1 MVGCLLLGAE
11 ARLRAQ
17 DGPEQP
23 QRQSPAQTPIPDQD
37 QSEAQS
43 QIESQIQD
51 QEQNIGAEPNIQ
63 LFTVLAAINMAGFD
77 DGLEQPELA
86 PLRAAVREELAQR
99 AIPVLADIQEF
110 YRAHQLRDPD
120 RNLSQYIS
128 LALFLTAP
136 PELTLLAQNPANVPL
151 EVWELRDLVPLLA
164 AFYRE
169 ADIAGLWQ
177 KHLPAM
183 EQESDRYRR
192 LLAQVILET
201 NSYLRMDTPGATTR
215 GFAIYISPL
224 GAPNQTNA
232 RSYGDNYY
240 LVAGP
245 SAESAEADIR
255 HGWLHYLLDPFP
267 YRHARVIESKAGL
280 HRVIE
285 RLPGLDAAFRGDF
298 SLLLTES
305 LIQGIQARRM
315 KGDAE
320 AKQRA
325 AQEAVEE
332 GFYLA
337 EYFFE
342 AMEKFE
348 QQPVGMRLYYSE
360 MVDGIS
366 ARDEQKRLA
375 EVEFRARPSRFREM
389 PRNSLEE
396 MTERGESSIS
406 QGEFEEASEIFGAAM
421 EQFGPQPRVLYG
433 LAIVATQQKQPER
446 AKEYFAQAA
455 SLATDTRTKA
465 WAHIYLGRLL
475 DLEGKRPDAVR
486 AYRAALA
493 AGDPSPD
500 TKQAAEKGV
509 QEGFASPNG
518 PPPEAEP
525 PEEKPRQRVPLG
537 TRP

>member
-1 MVGCLLLGAE
+1 MVGCLLLGGE
-11 ARLRAQ
+11 ARLLAQ
-17 DGPEQP
+17 GGPEQLGGE
-23 QRQSPAQTPIPDQD
+23 SPAQNPIQN
-37 QSEAQS
+37 QSENQG
-43 QIESQIQD
+43 
-51 QEQNIGAEPNIQ
+51 QNQVQPEEAVIGAEPNLQ

-77 DGLEQPELA
+77 AGMEQPEAA
-86 PLRAAVREELAQR
+86 PLRAAVREDLAQR
-99 AIPVLADIQEF
+99 TIPVLADLREF
-110 YRAHQLRDPD
+110 YQSHLLRDPD

-128 LALFLTAP
+128 LALFLSAP
-136 PELTLLAQNPANVPL
+136 PELTLLAENPANVPL
-151 EVWELRDLVPLLA
+151 EVWELRDMVPLLA

-177 KHLPAM
+177 KYLPAM
-183 EQESDRYRR
+183 EQEADRYRL

-215 GFAIYISPL
+215 GFAILISPL

-232 RSYGDNYY
+232 RSYGENYY
-240 LVAGP
+240 LVVGP
-245 SAESAEADIR
+245 AAESAEADIR

-267 YRHARVIESKAGL
+267 YRHARVIESKIGL
-280 HRVIE
+280 HQVTQ

-305 LIQGIQARRM
+305 LIRAIQARRM
-315 KGDAE
+315 PGDAE
-320 AKQRA
+320 AKKQA
-325 AQEAVEE
+325 AHEAVEE

-337 EYFFE
+337 DYFFE

-366 ARDEQKRLA
+366 TRNEQRRLA
-375 EVEFRARPSRFREM
+375 GVEFRAGPSRFREM
-389 PRNSLEE
+389 PFNSLEE
-396 MTERGESSIS
+396 MTQRGESSIS
-406 QGEFEEASEIFGAAM
+406 QGEFGEASEIFEAAM
-421 EQFGPQPRVLYG
+421 KQFGPQPRVLYG

-446 AKEYFAQAA
+446 AKEYFTQAA
-455 SLATDTRTKA
+455 SLATDPRTKA
-465 WAHIYLGRLL
+465 WSHIYLGRLF

-493 AGDPSPD
+493 VGDPSPD
-500 TKQAAEKGV
+500 TQEAAEKGV
-509 QEGFASPNG
+509 QEGFASPN
-518 PPPEAEP
+518 PRPAEP
-525 PEEKPRQRVPLG
+525 PEESPRQRVPLG